1 MKKILFLTVPVLL
14 TLALSSCKIQNL
26 FDYSSNKKHVTNKD
40 TIFKKNIF
48 PDKGD
53 RLIFNTNPNYQ
64 YTIRKDDKINL
75 SILNHDDL
83 SVGSIYSIYNSNEG
97 YGKWLLVDNNGEV
110 TLPEIGNIKLEGE
123 TILEAKES
131 LKKEL
136 SKKIVNPIIDIKVL
150 NKSVIIL
157 GEVKTPG
164 KILLERE
171 INTLIEIIAQAGDF
185 DQYGNKA
192 KVKIIRKVNDKDYSV
207 EVDLTNMETY
217 AQNNIQIHP
226 GDIIYIPAKKRK
238 AWDKGASSIIIPT
251 ASAITAAALIFKT
264 FF

>member
-1 MKKILFLTVPVLL
+1 M
-14 TLALSSCKIQNL
+14 QNL
-26 FDYSSNKKHVTNKD
+26 FETGNKKQSKENKS
-40 TIFKKNIF
+40 TKLRGNIY
-48 PDKGD
+48 PSNEDS
-53 RLIFNTNPNYQ
+53 IVFNTNPNYQ

-110 TLPEIGNIKLEGE
+110 TLPEIGNIKLEGA
-123 TILEAKES
+123 TILQAREI
-131 LKKEL
+131 LKKEF
-136 SKKIVNPIIDIKVL
+136 SKKIINPVIDIKVL
-150 NKSVIIL
+150 NKSVVIL

-171 INTLIEIIAQAGDF
+171 VNSLIEIIAQAGDF

-192 KVKIIRKVNDKDYSV
+192 KVQVIRTVNKKDYSI
-207 EVDLTNMETY
+207 ELDLTDMNSY
-217 AQNNIQIHP
+217 ASNNIQIHP

-238 AWDKGASSIIIPT
+238 AWDKGAGSIIIPT